1 MAEFTSHA
9 PGTFSWVELATSDP
23 KAGVT
28 FYRGLFGWDV
38 VEHDMGPSGIYTIF
52 TMRGKDVGAG
62 SGQQPQETQMGIP
75 PHWNLYVTAD
85 DAEVAAAKATS
96 LGGKILAPAFDV
108 MDQGRMAVI
117 QDPTGATLQL
127 WEPKAHIGVKI
138 RNEPNS
144 LCWSE
149 LTTRN
154 PNAAEAFY
162 IGMFG
167 WVPKHGGNAAVM
179 EYTEFSVNGQPSV
192 GMMKMPE
199 NMPPQVPS
207 YWMPYFQ
214 VTGLDAS
221 LSKATGLGANVMV
234 GPNAIPDGARFVILQ
249 DPQKAVFAL
258 YQSKTAST

>member
-1 MAEFTSHA
+1 MAEYTSHA

-23 KAGVT
+23 KSGVA
-28 FYRGLFGWDV
+28 FYRTLFGWDV
-38 VEHDMGPSGIYTIF
+38 VEHDMGPAGVYSIF

-62 SGQQPQETQMGIP
+62 AGQQPQEKAMGIP
-75 PHWNLYVTAD
+75 PHWNLYVTVD
-85 DAEVAAAKATS
+85 NAAAAATKAMS
-96 LGGKILAPAFDV
+96 LGGMVLAPPFDV
-108 MDQGRMAVI
+108 MDNGRMAVI
-117 QDPTGATLQL
+117 QDPTGATFQI

-154 PNAAEAFY
+154 PKAAEAFY
-162 IGMFG
+162 VAMFG
-167 WVPKHGGNAAVM
+167 WTPKHSGNAAVM

-192 GMMKMPE
+192 GMMAMPE

-214 VTGLDAS
+214 VTDLDAS
-221 LSKATGLGANVMV
+221 LSKAKGLGANAMV

-249 DPQKAVFAL
+249 DPQKAMFAL
-258 YQSKTAST
+258 YQAAR